1 MSESSQVPQVPSL
14 SSVECDSA
22 SQDDVIRQYE
32 RACAEMQLAG
42 RKLHRHMQEYQ
53 TMLDEVARLEASHTP
68 ESREKLQRLSVLV
81 ASETFQRDERE
92 IQRMSGAL
100 AHAVAKFKA
109 DAPKSLTEQSEQPV
123 RQPAK
128 RVPSAPRA

>member
-1 MSESSQVPQVPSL
+1 MSESSQVPQMPTL
-14 SSVECDSA
+14 SPAESDSV

-42 RKLHRHMQEYQ
+42 RKLHRQMQEYQ
-53 TMLDEVARLEASHTP
+53 TMLDEVARLEAANTP
-68 ESREKLQRLSVLV
+68 ESHEKLQRLATLIDS
-81 ASETFQRDERE
+81 ASFQRDERE

-100 AHAVAKFKA
+100 AHAVAKLKA
-109 DAPKSLTEQSEQPV
+109 DAPRSLAARSDQPV
-123 RQPAK
+123 SQPAK